1 MDLHKKMYPDS
12 RTAAETSLRRK
23 KGAATVHVLG
33 DLLRDKLVRKLREH
47 KFSLI
52 IDESTDRSTSKTLAI
67 VAKYFD
73 FKENSFKT
81 EMLDMINIYNG
92 NAEGSSGENL
102 FNIIIKT
109 LNNFLIPL
117 SNVIGFAADGASN
130 ISGRINS
137 VTSRLRQ
144 EMPGITIMKCVCHSI
159 HLCSS
164 EAAKALPRSC
174 EDLVQNIYN
183 FFAHS
188 AKRKY
193 EFKEYQLFCNIKPH
207 KLLHP
212 CATRWLS
219 LHSAVSRVLE
229 QWQPLKLYFSNI
241 VEEER
246 LIAVEKIHMALKD
259 HYIFIYLNFMNYIL
273 PHLDRVN
280 LLFQSKSQT
289 LHFLHGQITDLC
301 KVLLEKI
308 CDPLIIAQR
317 PLQ

>member
-1 MDLHKKMYPDS
+1 MDLHKMYSDS

-52 IDESTDRSTSKTLAI
+52 IDESTDCSTSKTLAI

-92 NAEGSSGENL
+92 NAEGSSWENL

-109 LNNFLIPL
+109 LNNFQIPL
-117 SNVIGFAADGASN
+117 SNVTGFAADGASN

-144 EMPGITIMKCVCHSI
+144 EMPGITIMKFVCHSI

-174 EDLVQNIYN
+174 EDLVRNIYN

-188 AKRKY
+188 AKR
-193 EFKEYQLFCNIKPH
+193 N
-207 KLLHP
+207 
-212 CATRWLS
+212 
-219 LHSAVSRVLE
+219 AVSRVLE

-246 LIAVEKIHMALKD
+246 LIAVGKFHMALKD
-259 HYIFIYLNFMNYIL
+259 HYICIYLNFMNYIL
-273 PHLDRVN
+273 PHLDREIDPSDPANHLPVN
-280 LLFQSKSQT
+280 QIYLGFKPLNILEILSLF
-289 LHFLHGQITDLC
+289 
-301 KVLLEKI
+301 
-308 CDPLIIAQR
+308 
-317 PLQ
+317 LQ